1 MSELTISGRP
11 VASRAARLAWM
22 FFDWAAQPFF
32 TLVTTFVFA
41 PYFANHVAGNAT
53 DGQQIWGVAAGTA
66 GLIIALFSPIFGAL
80 GDVAG
85 ARKPWIAAFSVLA
98 VLGSV
103 ALYFAVP
110 GGEYA
115 IAIGVTGFI
124 VGTIGFEFA
133 TNFNNAMMPELVSR
147 SDLGRLSGSG
157 WALGYAGG
165 IVCLFIVLGFM
176 SADPETGLTLF
187 NIAPILGL
195 DPSTYEGDRA
205 TGPFT
210 AIWYVIFIT
219 PMFVL
224 VKDAPKRGNV
234 AGALR
239 KSLAELWRRAKA
251 LPARRS
257 YFAFLVTSMIYR
269 EGLNTVFVFG
279 GIYAAGVLGMT
290 IMQLGVFGILV
301 ALTGAAGAWT
311 GGVLDQRFGPKPVVA
326 TSCVVLAAAA
336 LAVISLSQESIL
348 FFIPVAADSDA
359 PLTGFYIA
367 GAIIG
372 AAGGALQAASRTL
385 LVDQVEPGEVAE
397 AFGFFALTGKASNFI
412 GPYLVA
418 LITALTQSQRWGV
431 TPVIVLLAAGA
442 VGLIWVRQK
451 SPHAA

>member
-1 MSELTISGRP
+1 MTELTISGRP

-53 DGQQIWGVAAGTA
+53 DGQQIWGLAAGTA

-85 ARKPWIAAFSVLA
+85 ARKPWIAGFSVLA

-103 ALYFAVP
+103 ALYFSVP

-115 IAIGVTGFI
+115 IAIGVAGFI

-133 TNFNNAMMPELVSR
+133 TNFNNAMMPELVAR
-147 SDLGRLSGSG
+147 SELGRLSGSG
-157 WALGYAGG
+157 WAFGYAGG
-165 IVCLFIVLGFM
+165 IVCLFIVLGLM
-176 SADPETGLTLF
+176 TASPETGKTLF
-187 NIAPILGL
+187 GLTPILGL
-195 DPSTYEGDRA
+195 DPASYEGDRA

-210 AIWYVIFIT
+210 AIWYLIFIT
-219 PMFVL
+219 PMFLL
-224 VKDAPKRGNV
+224 VKDAPKRGKV

-239 KSLAELWRRAKA
+239 KSLADLWTRTKA

-326 TSCVVLAAAA
+326 TSCIVLALAA
-336 LAVISLSQESIL
+336 LVVVSLSPESVL
-348 FFIPVAADSDA
+348 FFVALPPGSNM
-359 PLTGFYIA
+359 PLIGFYIA
-367 GAIIG
+367 GAVIG

-385 LVDQVEPGEVAE
+385 LVDQVEPEEVAE

-442 VGLIWVRQK
+442 VGLIWVSQK
-451 SPHAA
+451 SPRAA